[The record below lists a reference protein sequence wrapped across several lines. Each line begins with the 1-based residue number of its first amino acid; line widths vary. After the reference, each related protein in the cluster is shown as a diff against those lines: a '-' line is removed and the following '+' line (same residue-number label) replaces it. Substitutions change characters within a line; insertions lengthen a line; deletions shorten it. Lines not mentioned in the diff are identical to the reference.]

1 MHLALEEDLSHSTD
15 IQWIL
20 GGLAISIVA
29 FLLGCAI
36 CRQRKELV
44 IAPRRPAPPS
54 PDPGSLLRYQMG
66 PLSSSASFTVH
77 QIAENADDYEEDFE
91 VPAPRKEPPQ
101 PKQNS
106 PSPRKSTTETNSH
119 SSYVNVEPEPSYE
132 NVDNSPS
139 KNLRPLKDHTY
150 LELIAGDE
158 TTTETL
164 TNLDVKRNALKKSG
178 KSLSIP
184 ESLSN
189 SYENVTQQGSPA
201 NSELNP
207 DYVNM

>member
-36 CRQRKELV
+36 CRQK
-44 IAPRRPAPPS
+44 
-54 PDPGSLLRYQMG
+54 
-66 PLSSSASFTVH
+66 
-77 QIAENADDYEEDFE
+77 
-91 VPAPRKEPPQ
+91 
-101 PKQNS
+101 
-106 PSPRKSTTETNSH
+106 TNSH